1 MRGTL
6 KLLLPLFL
14 AHSISA
20 QTESPINTD
29 RPDQSDGTYILTKK
43 SFQIEDGFFYAKD
56 VILNN
61 LMVRYGITQSTEARL
76 LVDAGEVDLETGML
90 PIGLSVKQRLCNQQ
104 NLRPAITLIG
114 YVRPGKLASK
124 EFKTDETTYSVLL
137 AFQNDLSDQISV
149 GYNLGT
155 TTFNKDLNATVSIG
169 YSFFDKV
176 SFFTEYFAHFESELQ
191 PSHNVDMGVLYLVNN
206 RFQLDIAGGTALSDP
221 ENSQFVTAGF
231 SYRFGQ

>member
-104 NLRPAITLIG
+104 NLRPAI
-114 YVRPGKLASK
+114 
-124 EFKTDETTYSVLL
+124 
-137 AFQNDLSDQISV
+137 
-149 GYNLGT
+149 
-155 TTFNKDLNATVSIG
+155 VSIG

-176 SFFTEYFAHFESELQ
+176 SFFTEYFAHFESDLQ